1 MSVGPSFRHHHTQK
15 GGEGARAERN
25 LAVGFKA
32 VELVGV
38 YLGKWFQQ
46 IFHPYCSGAG
56 AVHRGVGEARRE
68 GPPPDLLGKRQHH
81 LSRLWRRCGFLLG
94 HSMSFSG
101 KVVIVKKFIFFTDP
115 IFFKIFRALGASP
128 GPLDLLLTG
137 LGAVLFTIIGT
148 LAALYEKGDGN
159 QVEFVFINV
168 HPFSP
173 STCTGTYL

>member
-1 MSVGPSFRHHHTQK
+1 MQYGAIWCIVQCQVVSPDPRMSVGPSFRHPTQK

-56 AVHRGVGEARRE
+56 AVHRGVGEARWE
-68 GPPPDLLGKRQHH
+68 GPHPDLLGKRQHH

-94 HSMSFSG
+94 HSLSFGG
-101 KVVIVKKFIFFTDP
+101 KVVFVKVIFI
-115 IFFKIFRALGASP
+115 SS
-128 GPLDLLLTG
+128 
-137 LGAVLFTIIGT
+137 VLQI
-148 LAALYEKGDGN
+148 
-159 QVEFVFINV
+159 
-168 HPFSP
+168 PFSSKSSSSSNLQSSRCLSWP
-173 STCTGTYL
+173 P